1 MKQIAVIIPC
11 YNEQSTIGQ
20 VVREFAAA
28 LPEATIVVGDNNSR
42 DGTAQAAREAG
53 ATVIFEPR
61 QGKGNM
67 LRTLFNA
74 VDADCYLMVDG
85 DATYPASNARAL
97 CEKVLDDHCDMV
109 IGDRLSSTYFTVNQR
124 RFHNSGNRM
133 MRSLV
138 NWMCHSNVSDILTGY
153 RALSRRFV
161 KNFPLRSQGFEVET
175 EMTVHAL
182 EHSFKVDSMP
192 VDYRDRPDGSVSKL
206 DTWGD
211 GLRAIKTAMALFGEH
226 RPLRLFSIIAGC
238 LLLLSLIL
246 VTPVMIEYFHTG
258 LVPRFPTLIVSG
270 FIAMLAMMLWVGGV
284 ILEVMSR
291 NHWKQYELMLM
302 HYGKRDTTAAS
313 ASSPMGNSMR
323 EVCVSATGRMSNERP
338 R

>member
-11 YNEQSTIGQ
+11 YNEASTIGQ
-20 VVREFAAA
+20 VVHDFAAA
-28 LPEATIVVGDNNSR
+28 LPGASIIVGDNNSH
-42 DGTAQAAREAG
+42 DGTAQVAREAG
-53 ATVIFEPR
+53 ATVISEPR

-74 VDADCYLMVDG
+74 VEADCYLMVDG
-85 DATYPASNARAL
+85 DATYPANSARAM
-97 CEKVLDDHCDMV
+97 CEKVLLEGCDMV

-124 RFHNSGNRM
+124 KFHNAGNRL
-133 MRSLV
+133 MRSLI
-138 NWMCHSNVSDILTGY
+138 NWMCRSNVRDILTGY

-182 EHSFKVDSMP
+182 EHSFKVDAVP
-192 VDYRDRPDGSVSKL
+192 VDYRDRPDGSQSKL
-206 DTWGD
+206 STFAD
-211 GLRAIKTAMALFGEH
+211 GYRTIKTAVALFGEH
-226 RPLRLFSIIAGC
+226 RPLRCFSIIAGI
-238 LLLLSLIL
+238 LLLLALVL
-246 VTPVMIEYFHTG
+246 VTPVLIEYFKTG

-284 ILEVMSR
+284 VLEVISR

-302 HYGKRDTTAAS
+302 RYGKSVTSGAS
-313 ASSPMGNSMR
+313 YPK
-323 EVCVSATGRMSNERP
+323 ATGNATCEM
-338 R
+338 

>member
-1 MKQIAVIIPC
+1 MKRIAVIIPC
-11 YNEQSTIGQ
+11 YNEESTIGR
-20 VVREFAAA
+20 VVSAFAAA
-28 LPEATIVVGDNNSR
+28 LPGAAIVVGDNNSR
-42 DGTAQAAREAG
+42 DATARIAREAG
-53 ATVIFEPR
+53 AMVVAERR

-85 DATYPASNARAL
+85 DDTYPADSARAL
-97 CEKVLDDHCDMV
+97 CDKVLDEGCDMV

-124 RFHNSGNRM
+124 RFHNSGNRL
-133 MRSLV
+133 MRSLI
-138 NWMCHSNVSDILTGY
+138 NWMCRSNVGDILTGY
-153 RALSRRFV
+153 RAMSRRYV

-182 EHSFKVDSMP
+182 EHSFKVDSLP
-192 VDYRDRPDGSVSKL
+192 VEYRDRPHGSHSKL
-206 DTWGD
+206 STWSD
-211 GLRAIKTAMALFGEH
+211 GMRAIKTAVALFGEH
-226 RPLRLFSIIAGC
+226 RPLRCFSILAC
-238 LLLLSLIL
+238 VLLVLALIL

-284 ILEVMSR
+284 ILEVISR

-302 HYGKRDTTAAS
+302 RYGTSEAS
-313 ASSPMGNSMR
+313 GASSPNSTGKTMR
-323 EVCVSATGRMSNERP
+323 DV
-338 R
+338 